1 MDATAEVPR
10 RSFAFGLERAGNVG
24 LARPRLTVVLVILVS
39 ILAGWGLTRLK
50 VDNSLSELF
59 RTDTEEFRRYEEID
73 RRFPSSEYDVLVVVE
88 GKNLLKKEQLE
99 AFRRAIIDLQLADG
113 VDGIVSM
120 LSARGKPDATG
131 YAAPIVPDELPEG
144 PAYDAMIAT
153 LKGNEIV
160 AGKFLSDDGELAL
173 AVLALDRAAVQEQGA
188 KKIIASINDTLSKE
202 LAGAGLRSHLTG
214 APVMQLEI
222 RNAVERDQ
230 IVYNGLGLLFGA
242 IIAVIF
248 FKRVS
253 LMLLAAL
260 PPVLAVLWSLGLLGW
275 LGIELNLFLNVM
287 TPLVMVMGF
296 ADSMQMV
303 SAIRI
308 RLREGDTKGEA
319 VRFAVRVVGPACVL
333 AHATALLSFGALLF
347 SQSALIRTFGFAG
360 GLAVC
365 ISFVAVMLVL
375 PLMGILLIRNE
386 AKLAKDRSPADG
398 LMDSLGRLVGWIVDR
413 VVHRPF
419 LTTLVALVSFGF
431 LAYGYLQLEPRYRL
445 ADQVPDREQALGA
458 TAQIDQKLTGANP
471 VHVMVEWKTGA
482 SLYSAGPMEVIGKAH
497 EVLEKEA
504 GLGNVWSLE
513 SLRRWLKEAGDDRP
527 ENVQKFVGYLPEHLV
542 RRFIAKEGDSVLVTG
557 RLPDVDSSRI
567 LPVVEKID
575 RALDGVRTQHPDFRI
590 SVTGLPAV
598 AARNSARMIS
608 QLNEALPLCVAFAAV
623 LLAIAFRSVFVGLV
637 SLLPGLYP
645 VVASGAILW
654 AMGGGLEFASVVALL
669 VVFGLAIDALIHF
682 FNRLSLEERKE
693 PRADH
698 AIRNARVLVG
708 PAIILTTLVLAF
720 GLGVTVFSDLPSLRM
735 FGFVCGTTLVASLL
749 ADLVFLPGII
759 MLVRKILAAPGA
771 GLTSPRPVRRAASCP
786 AITLPKTPS
795 APQRTLPEVYWKEE
809 PGIPRSQRE
818 LRRDRPVILCPR
830 STLQRHPRGG
840 GDPRHFATSAR

>member
-1 MDATAEVPR
+1 MDATADVPQ
-10 RSFAFGLERAGNVG
+10 RSYAFGLERAGYVG
-24 LARPRLTVVLVILVS
+24 LAWPRLTLVLTLLVS
-39 ILAGWGLTRLK
+39 ALAAWGMTKLR
-50 VDNSLSELF
+50 VDDSLSELF

-88 GKNLLKKEQLE
+88 GKDLLDKPQLE
-99 AFRRAIIDLQLADG
+99 AFRRAMIELQLADG

-131 YAAPIVPDELPEG
+131 YAAPIVPDELPDG
-144 PAYDAMIAT
+144 PAYDAIIAA
-153 LKGNEIV
+153 LKTNDIV
-160 AGKFLSDDGELAL
+160 AGKFLSDDGQLAL
-173 AVLALDRAAVQEQGA
+173 AVLALDRDAVREQGA
-188 KKIIASINDTLSKE
+188 KQIIGSINDILKKE
-202 LAGAGLRSHLTG
+202 LAGAGLKSHLTG

-242 IIAVIF
+242 TIAVIF

-253 LMLLAAL
+253 LMMLAAL

-275 LGIELNLFLNVM
+275 LGVKLNLFLNVM
-287 TPLVMVMGF
+287 TPHVMVMGF

-308 RLREGDTKGEA
+308 RLREGDTKAEA
-319 VRFAVRVVGPACVL
+319 VRFAVRIVGPACVL
-333 AHATALLSFGALLF
+333 AHGTAFLSFAALQI
-347 SQSALIRTFGFAG
+347 SQSALIRTFSVAG
-360 GLAVC
+360 MLAVC
-365 ISFVAVMLVL
+365 ISFIAVMLVL
-375 PLMGILLIRNE
+375 PLMGTYMIRNE
-386 AKLAKDRSPADG
+386 ARLARDRSPADG
-398 LMDSLGRLVGWIVDR
+398 LMDGLGHLVGWIVDR

-419 LTTLVALVSFGF
+419 LTTAIAVASFALLGW
-431 LAYGYLQLEPRYRL
+431 AYLQLEPRYRL

-458 TAQIDQKLTGANP
+458 TARIDQKLTGANP
-471 VHVMVEWKTGA
+471 VHVMIEWKSGA
-482 SLYSAGPMEVIGKAH
+482 SLYSPGPMDVIAKAH
-497 EVLEKEA
+497 QVLEKEA

-513 SLRRWLKEAGDDRP
+513 SLRRWLQAAGDDRP
-527 ENVQKFVGYLPEHLV
+527 ETVKRYVGYLPEHLV
-542 RRFIAKEGDSVLVTG
+542 RRFIAKEGDAVLVTG

-575 RALDGVRTQHPDFRI
+575 RALDGVRKAHPDFRI
-590 SVTGLPAV
+590 SVTGLPAI
-598 AARNSARMIS
+598 AARNSARMIG
-608 QLNEALPLCVAFAAV
+608 QLNEALPLCVAFAAL
-623 LLAIAFRSVFVGLV
+623 LLAIAFRSVFVGIV

-654 AMGGGLEFASVVALL
+654 ALGGGLEFASVVALL

-682 FNRLSLEERKE
+682 FNRLRLEERKE
-693 PRADH
+693 PRADL

-749 ADLVFLPGII
+749 ADLVFLPGLI
-759 MLVRKILAAPGA
+759 MLVRKVWPH
-771 GLTSPRPVRRAASCP
+771 RA
-786 AITLPKTPS
+786 
-795 APQRTLPEVYWKEE
+795 
-809 PGIPRSQRE
+809 
-818 LRRDRPVILCPR
+818 
-830 STLQRHPRGG
+830 
-840 GDPRHFATSAR
+840 